1 MTIET
6 MRNRILILL
15 FFAALFSPAAS
26 QGQALILKADSV
38 TVPCHDVDTFLM
50 PIRAD
55 NFTNVAGLQFS
66 FAWNPAH
73 LDYAYITN
81 VHPTLVGVG
90 FDTTTFI
97 SQGKLGFAWTTISGG
112 VSLPNN
118 TILFEV
124 AFARLGGPASPVT
137 FTDAPPTDIFAIDPM
152 FNTIDVQI
160 SPGLVTPVDNAPPT
174 VACPANVT
182 QEVFGPTPIN
192 NIGPSPLDDCSIESI
207 GWSSFGATSYNFPN
221 SPNASGSTF
230 NLGLSTV
237 TYQVEDSGGNTA
249 TCSFTINL
257 TLAPSDSL
265 TLIAS
270 NGSGSCGQQVVIN
283 ISVLNFDSI
292 GGLQFSLKWNSAV
305 LEFDTIA
312 NANPS
317 LFLDPAS
324 FSPVPPGGDSIG
336 FAWTSAFTQGLT
348 LSNGSVLFS
357 LVFNVVATGN
367 NNSPITFGNDPT
379 AMIAFSNANF
389 PPSVQIG
396 FLTINGL
403 ATTSDNQPPA
413 IQCPANQVVQTAPG
427 VLNATFNNL
436 APLSLTDNCSPNVG
450 LTYQQSGIMNGSGN
464 GPANGTYNAGMTV
477 VTYTASDASG
487 NTATCSFT
495 VTVDAGTPL
504 TIILDTVLV
513 DCQAANAQIAVD
525 LTVRDFI
532 NIAGLQFD
540 IMWDSSIVR
549 FDSVGNMLPALG
561 LTPGMFFGFVPAV
574 GGNTLKFFGTNI
586 SGWPTVPD
594 DSTIFTIYFTVK
606 IPNGQSGVGF
616 TGTISAASVQGGI
629 PVFIPV
635 IPINGFI
642 QSSDLTPP
650 VLTCTDLIV
659 PSDSAACSATFLLD
673 PPMASDACS
682 GVQSISTL
690 PPYDAPFAYPTGATV
705 VTFTATDSVGNTATC
720 ETTITVLGSALPQL
734 NNCPSDVTV
743 GITSAGCSTAVTWD
757 PPTGVNP
764 CDGSALT
771 VLASDTSGTV
781 FPVGD
786 STVIF
791 STFNLSG
798 DTTTC
803 SFTVTVRDSL
813 APVFIDCPSAPL
825 TFQTDSALC
834 TATVQIDLPAAG
846 DNCDQSV
853 TAVPD
858 IDVSQPFPVGN
869 TNVTYTATDAAGNT
883 GTCVLTVTVFDTNPP
898 VFDNCPADVTVY
910 ATADSCG
917 ATVNWIPV
925 TASDDCSMS
934 VSLDPP
940 NYSGE
945 FFPTGTAQVT
955 YTATDAGGN
964 IQTCVFSVT
973 VADTLA
979 PTFSVCPP
987 SETIFL
993 PADNCDTLLNWP
1005 TVLADDAC
1013 GIDNLSESHPNPTL
1027 FPTGVHMVEYV
1038 ATDPSG
1044 NSAMCSFTVTVLD
1057 VVDPVLDP
1065 CPVNIVIPDASP
1077 CGEIVHWDL
1086 PAAMDN
1092 CLLDTIYSIPASDS
1106 LITATTTTVVVYAL
1120 DASGNQD
1127 TCSFTVTLQVVFEP
1141 PAFVNFPTDTVI
1153 LGYGCP
1159 EPLSWA
1165 LPVSNGKNCNPD
1177 TVVFFPDL
1185 MPGDTFPV
1193 GDTAVTYY
1201 LIDLVTGDTLVQQVF
1216 NISVQ
1221 DTVAPQIIGCP
1232 TEPVV
1237 AHVGG
1242 VFVTN
1247 PGMFMTGIDTV
1258 AGCAGLELSF
1268 ALLGATDSCGNA
1280 VVTQTA
1286 GQVSGGFFAAD
1297 SVHTLVLTAT
1307 DDSGNT
1313 SECVVNVAV
1322 VGLQPITVTIDP
1334 PVACPPELVMLIAEQ
1349 IPNAVY
1355 SWTGPA
1361 PGIDQENTSIVEVFS
1376 STGNTGTYTVSASL
1390 NGCTTPPASVDLVTY
1405 YVEAVADTIIISM
1418 DSTMAMF
1425 SVVAN
1430 DSIFPAGDF
1439 VVDTSCSTLPAGV
1452 RYLGDGV
1459 FAFEVN
1465 DQFRPFE
1472 FLYCLCSASCPD
1484 LCDTAAL
1491 VTVQLDVTDCTFIP
1505 NVITPNKD
1513 GVNDYFRIPC
1523 LDSERFPDNS
1533 IVIYN
1538 QWGDKVF
1545 DAAPY
1550 NNMWDGTLNG
1560 ESGKDLPDG
1569 VYYYIF
1575 QSGSTQPMR
1584 KGFVQIHR

>member
-6 MRNRILILL
+6 MRNRILILF
-15 FFAALFSPAAS
+15 FFAALFSPVAS
-26 QGQALILKADSV
+26 QAQALILKADSV

-55 NFTNVAGLQFS
+55 NFSNVAGLQFS

-81 VHPTLVGVG
+81 IHPTLIGVG

-118 TILFEV
+118 TILFQV

-152 FNTIDVQI
+152 FNSIDVQI
-160 SPGLVTPVDNAPPT
+160 KPGLVTPVDNAPPT
-174 VACPANVT
+174 VGCPANVT

-192 NIGPSPLDDCSIESI
+192 NIAPVPLDDCSIESI
-207 GWSSFGATSYNFPN
+207 GWSTAGATTGNFPN

-237 TYQVEDSGGNTA
+237 TYEVEDAGGNTA

-292 GGLQFSLKWNSAV
+292 GGLQFSLSWDPTV
-305 LEFDTIA
+305 LEYDTIA

-317 LFLDPAS
+317 LFLDPAN
-324 FSPVPPGGDSIG
+324 FSVVPAGGDSIG
-336 FAWTSAFTQGLT
+336 FAWTSAFLQGLT

-357 LVFNVVATGN
+357 LVFNVVSNGN
-367 NNSPITFGNDPT
+367 DTSPITFGNNPT
-379 AMIAFSNANF
+379 AMVAFSNATL
-389 PPSVQIG
+389 PPVQIG

-403 ATTSDNQPPA
+403 ATTSDTQPPV
-413 IQCPANQVVQTAPG
+413 IQCPANQFVQTAPG

-436 APLSLTDNCSPNVG
+436 APLSLTDNCTPNVG
-450 LTYQQSGIMNGSGN
+450 LTYQQSGAMNGSGS
-464 GPANGTYNAGMTV
+464 GPANGTYNAGTTV

-487 NTATCSFT
+487 NTATCSFS

-513 DCQAANAQIAVD
+513 DCQAANAQVAIN

-540 IMWDSSIVR
+540 VKWDSSIIK
-549 FDSVGNMLPALG
+549 FDSVGNMEPSLG
-561 LTPGMFFGFVPAV
+561 LTPGMFFGFVPAI
-574 GGNTLKFFGTNI
+574 GGTTLKFFGTNI
-586 SGWPTVPD
+586 SGWPTLPD
-594 DSTIFTIYFTVK
+594 GSTIFTIYFTLQN
-606 IPNGQSGVGF
+606 PNGQSNVDF

-635 IPINGFI
+635 VSIHGFVK
-642 QSSDLTPP
+642 SSDLTPP
-650 VLTCTDLIV
+650 VISCTDVIV
-659 PSDSAACSATFLLD
+659 PSDSGACTATFLLD
-673 PPMASDACS
+673 PPTASDACS
-682 GVQSISTL
+682 GVENVTTL
-690 PPYDAPFAYPTGATV
+690 PPYDAQFAYPTGATV
-705 VTFTATDSVGNTATC
+705 VVFTATDSVGNTATC
-720 ETTITVLGSALPQL
+720 EATVTVQGSALPQL
-734 NNCPSDVTV
+734 SNCPSDVTV
-743 GITSAGCSTAVTWD
+743 GITTAGCSTAVTWD
-757 PPTGVNP
+757 PPTGLNP

-781 FPVGD
+781 FPLGD
-786 STVIF
+786 STVTF
-791 STFNLSG
+791 TTFNQSG

-803 SFTVTVRDSL
+803 SFIITVRDSL
-813 APVFIDCPSAPL
+813 APVFIDCPSMPL

-834 TATVQIDLPAAG
+834 TATVQIDPLMAG

-869 TNVTYTATDAAGNT
+869 TDVTYTATDAAGNSN
-883 GTCVLTVTVFDTNPP
+883 TCVLTVSVFDTNPP
-898 VFDNCPADVTVY
+898 VFDNCPANVTVY
-910 ATADSCG
+910 AAADSCG
-917 ATVNWIPV
+917 ATVNWTPV
-925 TASDDCSMS
+925 VANDSCSMN
-934 VSLDPP
+934 VSIDPP

-945 FFPTGTAQVT
+945 FFPTGNTQVM

-964 IQTCVFSVT
+964 IQSCVFSVT

-979 PTFSVCPP
+979 PTFSICPP

-993 PADNCDTLLNWP
+993 PTDRCDTLLNWA
-1005 TVLADDAC
+1005 TVLADDIC
-1013 GIDNLSESHPNPTL
+1013 GIDNLSESHTNPTL
-1027 FPTGVHMVEYV
+1027 FPTGIHTVEYV

-1044 NSAMCSFTVTVLD
+1044 NSATCSFTVTVLD

-1065 CPVNIVIPDASP
+1065 CPMDTVILDASP
-1077 CGEIVHWDL
+1077 CGVNVHWDL
-1086 PAAMDN
+1086 PNATDN
-1092 CLLDTIYSIPASDS
+1092 CLLSSVYSIPASDS
-1106 LITATTTTVVVYAL
+1106 LITATVTTVVVYAE

-1141 PAFVNFPTDTVI
+1141 PAFVNFPVDTVVRS
-1153 LGYGCP
+1153 YGCP
-1159 EPLSWA
+1159 EPLSWT
-1165 LPVSNGKNCNPD
+1165 LPLSNGKSCNPD

-1185 MPGDTFPV
+1185 MPGDTFYL
-1193 GDTAVTYY
+1193 GDTAITYY
-1201 LIDLVTGDTLVQQVF
+1201 LIDLITGDTLVQQVF
-1216 NISVQ
+1216 TVSVQ

-1242 VFVTN
+1242 VFVAN

-1258 AGCAGLELSF
+1258 AGCAGVELTF
-1268 ALLGATDSCGNA
+1268 DLLGATDSCGNV
-1280 VVTQTA
+1280 VVTQTS
-1286 GQVSGGFFAAD
+1286 GPQSGGLFEAG
-1297 SVHTLVLTAT
+1297 STNTIVLTAT
-1307 DDSGNT
+1307 DDSGNI
-1313 SECVVNVAV
+1313 SECVVNVSV
-1322 VGLQPITVTIDP
+1322 IGLQPLNVTIDP
-1334 PVACPPELVMLIAEQ
+1334 PIACPGDLVILMVDSV
-1349 IPNAVY
+1349 PGAVY
-1355 SWTGPA
+1355 TWTGPDPNIQNQNA
-1361 PGIDQENTSIVEVFS
+1361 SQVMVFASPGNA
-1376 STGNTGTYTVSASL
+1376 GTYTVSGTL
-1390 NGCTTPPASVDLVTY
+1390 NGCTTPPASVDLTLHS
-1405 YVEAVADTIIISM
+1405 VEAFADTIIVEM
-1418 DSTMAMF
+1418 GGGLDTF
-1425 SVVAN
+1425 SVVLN

-1439 VVDTSCSTLPAGV
+1439 TVDSLSNGWPEGV
-1452 RYLGDGV
+1452 KYLGNGIFTYEAPSD
-1459 FAFEVN
+1459 
-1465 DQFRPFE
+1465 FRPFE
-1472 FLYCLCSASCPD
+1472 FFYVLCSVSCPD
-1484 LCDTAAL
+1484 VCDTAAL
-1491 VTVQLDVTDCTFIP
+1491 VSVQLDVRDCSFIP

-1523 LDSERFPDNS
+1523 LDSDQFGDNS

-1550 NNMWDGTLNG
+1550 DNMWDGTLNG

-1569 VYYYIF
+1569 VYYYVF
-1575 QSGSTQPMR
+1575 KSGASQPMR